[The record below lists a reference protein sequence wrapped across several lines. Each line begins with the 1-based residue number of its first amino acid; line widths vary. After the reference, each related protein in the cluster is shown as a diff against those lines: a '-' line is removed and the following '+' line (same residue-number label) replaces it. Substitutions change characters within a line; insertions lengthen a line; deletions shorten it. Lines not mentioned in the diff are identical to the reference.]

1 MKMASGISAN
11 KLELLQIADAVA
23 REKGI
28 EMDIVLSAMADA
40 IQKAAKARYGQE
52 NDIRVDIDAKTGET
66 KLLRVV
72 TVVELVE
79 NDDTE
84 ISLAIAQRDNAEAKL
99 GDEVI
104 DELPPVEFGRIAT
117 QAAKQVIVQRVREAE
132 RERQYEEFKDRVGE
146 IISGVVKRVE
156 YGNAVLDLGR
166 SEAVVRRD
174 NLIPREVFRPG
185 DRIRAY
191 IQNVRREQ
199 RGPQVILSRTD
210 PAFMSKLFMQEVPE
224 IYDGV
229 IEVRAVARDP
239 GSRAKIG
246 VISNDPGIDPVG
258 ACVGM
263 RGSRVQAVV
272 NELQGEKV
280 DIIPWSP
287 DPAAFIVNALAP
299 AEVTK
304 VVLDEDVQRIE
315 VVVPDEQ
322 LSLAIGRR
330 GQNVRLA
337 SQLTGWDI
345 DIMTEAQESER
356 RQSEFAERTALF
368 MHALD
373 VDEMIAQLLASEG
386 FATVEEVAYVPVEEI
401 TYIEGFDEETAQE
414 IQNRARDH
422 LDRENEKLDA
432 QRKEMGV
439 GDDLAAMEG
448 LTPAMLV
455 RLGENDIKS
464 LEDFAGCVTDDLTGW
479 FETVERRR
487 VRQEGILDGFDINAE
502 EAENMIMAAR
512 VEAGWITQAELDQQ
526 RADEA
531 ARAAEEAAAAA
542 EEAGDD
548 AGKDVAPTASDV
560 FGDKTPAVK
569 TPAIETPAV
578 ETSDAE
584 APEADDAASAAPSAE

>member
-1 MKMASGISAN
+1 MASGISAN

-52 NDIRVDIDAKTGET
+52 NDIRVDIDPKTGET

-84 ISLAIAQRDNAEAKL
+84 ISLAIAQRDNAEVKL

-146 IISGVVKRVE
+146 IINGVVKRVE

-569 TPAIETPAV
+569 TPAIETPAL

-584 APEADDAASAAPSAE
+584 APEVDDAASAAPSAE

>member
-1 MKMASGISAN
+1 MASGISAN

-52 NDIRVDIDAKTGET
+52 NDIRVDIDPKTGET

-84 ISLAIAQRDNAEAKL
+84 ISLAIAQRDNPDAAL

-146 IISGVVKRVE
+146 IINGVVKRVE

-356 RQSEFAERTALF
+356 RQTEFVERTGLF
-368 MHALD
+368 MEALD

-401 TYIEGFDEETAQE
+401 TYIEGFDEDTAQE

-512 VEAGWITQAELDQQ
+512 VEAGWITQEELDQQ
-526 RADEA
+526 RAEEA
-531 ARAAEEAAAAA
+531 ARAAEEAVAAAA
-542 EEAGDD
+542 EEAGDGD
-548 AGKDVAPTASDV
+548 AAPETAENASQ
-560 FGDKTPAVK
+560 
-569 TPAIETPAV
+569 
-578 ETSDAE
+578 SDAS
-584 APEADDAASAAPSAE
+584 ADPVAE

>member
-1 MKMASGISAN
+1 MASGISAN

-52 NDIRVDIDAKTGET
+52 NDIRVDIDPKTGET

-84 ISLAIAQRDNAEAKL
+84 ISLAIAQRDNPDAAL

-146 IISGVVKRVE
+146 IINGVVKRVE

-356 RQSEFAERTALF
+356 RQTEFVERTGLF
-368 MHALD
+368 MEALD

-401 TYIEGFDEETAQE
+401 TNIEGFDEDTAQE

-439 GDDLAAMEG
+439 DDDLAVMEG

-512 VEAGWITQAELDQQ
+512 VEAGWITQEELDQQ
-526 RADEA
+526 RAEEA

-542 EEAGDD
+542 
-548 AGKDVAPTASDV
+548 
-560 FGDKTPAVK
+560 
-569 TPAIETPAV
+569 
-578 ETSDAE
+578 AE
-584 APEADDAASAAPSAE
+584 EADDGDAALETDENAPQIDASADPVAE

>member
-28 EMDIVLSAMADA
+28 EMNIVLSAMADA

-52 NDIRVDIDAKTGET
+52 NDIRVDIDPKTGET

-84 ISLAIAQRDNAEAKL
+84 ISLAIAQRDNPDAAL

-146 IISGVVKRVE
+146 IINGVVKRVE

-210 PAFMSKLFMQEVPE
+210 PSFMLKLFMQEVPE

-356 RQSEFAERTALF
+356 RQTEFVDRTALF
-368 MHALD
+368 MEALD

-401 TYIEGFDEETAQE
+401 TSIEGFDAETAQE

-422 LDRENEKLDA
+422 LDRENEKLDS

-439 GDDLAAMEG
+439 GDDLAAVEG

-502 EAENMIMAAR
+502 EAKNMIMAAR
-512 VEAGWITQAELDQQ
+512 VEARWITQEELDQQ
-526 RADEA
+526 RAEEA
-531 ARAAEEAAAAA
+531 AAEAAAAA
-542 EEAGDD
+542 EEAGEGD
-548 AGKDVAPTASDV
+548 AAPESA
-560 FGDKTPAVK
+560 KNLAQ
-569 TPAIETPAV
+569 
-578 ETSDAE
+578 SDAS
-584 APEADDAASAAPSAE
+584 ADPVAE

>member
-1 MKMASGISAN
+1 MASGISAN

-52 NDIRVDIDAKTGET
+52 NDIRVDIDPKTGET

-84 ISLAIAQRDNAEAKL
+84 ISLAIAQRDNPDAAL

-146 IISGVVKRVE
+146 IINGVVKRVE

-356 RQSEFAERTALF
+356 RQTEFVERTGLF
-368 MHALD
+368 MEALD

-487 VRQEGILDGFDINAE
+487 VRQEGILDGFDMNAE

-512 VEAGWITQAELDQQ
+512 VEAGWITQEELDQQ
-526 RADEA
+526 RAEEA

-542 EEAGDD
+542 AEEAEESDGGD
-548 AGKDVAPTASDV
+548 AP
-560 FGDKTPAVK
+560 
-569 TPAIETPAV
+569 
-578 ETSDAE
+578 
-584 APEADDAASAAPSAE
+584 APSAESPATTDAPADSVAE